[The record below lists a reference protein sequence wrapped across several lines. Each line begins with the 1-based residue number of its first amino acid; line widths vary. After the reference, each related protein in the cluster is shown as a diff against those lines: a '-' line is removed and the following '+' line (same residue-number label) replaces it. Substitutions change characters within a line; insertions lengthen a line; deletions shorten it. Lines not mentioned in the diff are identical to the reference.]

1 MRNSRGEKDVSVNTE
16 GSVSVQ
22 NSLKTSF
29 VFFYFF
35 VKIIVFGFCE

>member
-29 VFFYFF
+29 VFFIFL
-35 VKIIVFGFCE
+35 